1 MNNVIMSTKNT
12 ATTYKNTCIVLAVV
26 SIVMGIVALCF
37 YGFLSENYESNGTIL
52 LLLIGLYF
60 VVDGIIKFLKNYI
73 SGQTYFDVYADRFIG
88 KGMQNFS
95 LLSFNIKFEE
105 INNISIEKAF
115 WIHIHTSG
123 GTYKIMTDKN
133 TATKVFNYYIDLKS

>member
-26 SIVMGIVALCF
+26 SIVMEIVALCF

-73 SGQTYFDVYADRFIG
+73 SGQTYWKGYA
-88 KGMQNFS
+88 KLQP
-95 LLSFNIKFEE
+95 IKF
-105 INNISIEKAF
+105 
-115 WIHIHTSG
+115 
-123 GTYKIMTDKN
+123 
-133 TATKVFNYYIDLKS
+133 

>member
-1 MNNVIMSTKNT
+1 MLVSKKVIRRKIYIKDYLSYT
-12 ATTYKNTCIVLAVV
+12 AL
-26 SIVMGIVALCF
+26 
-37 YGFLSENYESNGTIL
+37 E
-52 LLLIGLYF
+52 
-60 VVDGIIKFLKNYI
+60 FLKNYI